1 MELIVEAH
9 NIELQL
15 NITSILV
22 GMEPRL
28 IRPPVSLYINTVF
41 YFGQFLF

>member
-1 MELIVEAH
+1 MELVVEAH

-15 NITSILV
+15 NIASILV

-28 IRPPVSLYINTVF
+28 IRLPVPLHMDAVL
-41 YFGQFLF
+41 YFG